1 MEDGTE
7 VLESVSEK
15 EELVGITEEVMVQND
30 DGTIEIRKNLLQG
43 KSKEEDE
50 GDDEGEVVDTEEIV
64 TELPDGSFE
73 VTRKTR
79 RKIVKQGAP
88 PPELLEDADEVV
100 EEEPEEDA

>member
-7 VLESVSEK
+7 VVESVSEK
-15 EELVGITEEVMVQND
+15 EELVGITEEVMVQNE

-43 KSKEEDE
+43 RSKEEDPE
-50 GDDEGEVVDTEEIV
+50 EDEGEIVDTEEIV

-73 VTRKTR
+73 VTRRTR
-79 RKIVKQGAP
+79 RKIVKQGTP

-100 EEEPEEDA
+100 QEEEDA